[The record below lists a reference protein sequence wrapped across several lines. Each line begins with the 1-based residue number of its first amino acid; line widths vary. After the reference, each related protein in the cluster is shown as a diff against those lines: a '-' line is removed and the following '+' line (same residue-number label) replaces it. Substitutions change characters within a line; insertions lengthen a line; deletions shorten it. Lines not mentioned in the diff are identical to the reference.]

1 LLFFQSFGRTFAYLT
16 VCSCL
21 AVAQQNLPSH
31 FSQEPA
37 EVNPPPGRPLA
48 DAPSSGPADVPSP
61 GVDITLWK
69 LPVLRWFAP
78 AAEGWLQSTVVS
90 MLAPHST
97 CSVAA
102 LPGIDDPDALAFEA
116 GVGTAGVIDTAGL
129 TPATARALTR
139 FQQAIKSAGGTLD
152 LKSAYRP
159 TAYQDHLQAVWDKWM
174 MGLRHHLEK
183 GCQALRAEVGE
194 EFARHHLL
202 EKQRPVSYSDH
213 TRGVGFDA
221 AVFIPSRAR
230 QRRHR
235 VSMDRLALLAG
246 VRRPDIRHDPVH
258 FRLVLDR

>member
-1 LLFFQSFGRTFAYLT
+1 
-16 VCSCL
+16 
-21 AVAQQNLPSH
+21 VAQQNLPSQL
-31 FSQEPA
+31 SQEPR
-37 EVNPPPGRPLA
+37 EVTPPNGRPAA
-48 DAPSSGPADVPSP
+48 DAPSSGAAVAPSSW
-61 GVDITLWK
+61 DDTLWK

-78 AAEGWLQSTVVS
+78 AGEGWLQSLRVS
-90 MLAPHST
+90 VLAPHST
-97 CSVAA
+97 CSVSA
-102 LPGIDDPDALAFEA
+102 LPVIDDPDALAFEA

-139 FQQAIKSAGGTLD
+139 FQQAVTSAGGTLD

-174 MGLRHHLEK
+174 MGLRHRMDK
-183 GCQALRAEVGE
+183 ACQALRAEVGE

-221 AVFIPSRAR
+221 AVFMPAHAR
-230 QRRHR
+230 LRRRR

-258 FRLVLDR
+258 FRLVLSR

>member
-1 LLFFQSFGRTFAYLT
+1 LPFSQSFGRAFTYLT

-21 AVAQQNLPSH
+21 AVAQQNLPSRL
-31 FSQEPA
+31 SQEPR
-37 EVNPPPGRPLA
+37 EVNPPAVLPTA
-48 DAPSSGPADVPSP
+48 DAPSSLDDV
-61 GVDITLWK
+61 LWK
-69 LPVLRWFAP
+69 LPVLRWLAP
-78 AAEGWLQSTVVS
+78 AGEVS
-90 MLAPHST
+90 VLAPHST

-102 LPGIDDPDALAFEA
+102 LPAIDDPDALAFEA
-116 GVGTAGVIDTAGL
+116 SVGTAGVIDTAGL
-129 TPATARALTR
+129 TPATSRALTR
-139 FQQAIKSAGGTLD
+139 FQQAVTSAGGTLD

-174 MGLRHHLEK
+174 VGLRHRLEK

-221 AVFIPSRAR
+221 AVFMPARSRL
-230 QRRHR
+230 RRRR

-258 FRLVLDR
+258 FRLVLNR

>member
-1 LLFFQSFGRTFAYLT
+1 LPSCQSFGRVFAYLT

-21 AVAQQNLPSH
+21 AVAQQNLPSQLSPL
-31 FSQEPA
+31 SQGPREVIPA
-37 EVNPPPGRPLA
+37 VGGTVA
-48 DAPSSGPADVPSP
+48 DAPSSSED
-61 GVDITLWK
+61 TLWK

-78 AAEGWLQSTVVS
+78 AAEGWLQSLPVS
-90 MLAPHST
+90 VLAPHST

-102 LPGIDDPDALAFEA
+102 LPAIDDPDALAFEA
-116 GVGTAGVIDTAGL
+116 SVGTAGVIDTAGL

-139 FQQAIKSAGGTLD
+139 FWQAVTSAGGTLD

-159 TAYQDHLQAVWDKWM
+159 PAYQDHLQAVWDKWM

-183 GCQALRAEVGE
+183 GCHALRAEVGE

-202 EKQRPVSYSDH
+202 ERQRPVSYSDH

-221 AVFIPSRAR
+221 AVFMPARAR
-230 QRRHR
+230 LKRRR

-258 FRLVLDR
+258 FRLVLSR